1 VLRLESPRERGLARP
16 LEPSGEVEGRH
27 LTSVSDCSVSDCSRL
42 LSTPAPARI
51 DRCVRAK
58 IAAVTLPESVPA
70 DVVDL
75 ERWRAEWAAALASA
89 VEASLPELAPYTPW
103 AIPAYGIGDARTYI
117 DASIADWDAGLNWNY
132 AIVTR
137 TGEVV
142 GSTGLMTR
150 MGPGVLEIGYWLHT
164 GHAGRGYATAAARA
178 LADVGLVQ
186 PGVESVLI
194 RHDAANV
201 ASGRVAEKAGF
212 VRIAEIAST
221 IDVPEGSGIE
231 VRWER
236 RV

>member
-1 VLRLESPRERGLARP
+1 VGGCARVRGGGVP
-16 LEPSGEVEGRH
+16 PG
-27 LTSVSDCSVSDCSRL
+27 T
-42 LSTPAPARI
+42 
-51 DRCVRAK
+51 RA
-58 IAAVTLPESVPA
+58 
-70 DVVDL
+70 
-75 ERWRAEWAAALASA
+75 
-89 VEASLPELAPYTPW
+89 
-103 AIPAYGIGDARTYI
+103 
-117 DASIADWDAGLNWNY
+117 AGVNWNY